1 MWDSRAKEIIWGF
14 WKILPHEQ
22 GEFGVSTTT
31 LWDCHYRASKEEHG
45 RWGLEVGILEASNDW
60 DEGCYKLGVYKKKKN
75 HCYPRSCG
83 EHVPFHPKKITVSL
97 KQCTLHEIRNDGGYI
112 AQSWT
117 WGCNMQNML

>member
-60 DEGCYKLGVYKKKKN
+60 DEGCYKLGVYKKKKKPLLPSIMWRA
-75 HCYPRSCG
+75 CAFPS
-83 EHVPFHPKKITVSL
+83 KKNNGVFKTMHITW
-97 KQCTLHEIRNDGGYI
+97 D
-112 AQSWT
+112 
-117 WGCNMQNML
+117 